1 MTELFP
7 DAQCGIGPPTDDGFF
22 YDFLVAKPFTPEDLV
37 AIEKKMAHIVKQNR
51 PIEKKLAPQ
60 GRGARAVRE
69 EGPDPE
75 VRADRGE
82 VRRPRPVLHDGRV
95 HRTSASGRTSPST
108 KDIKAFKLK
117 AEPAAAYWKG
127 KEGNPSMQRIYGYA
141 FLTKEELDQH
151 LFRIEEAK
159 RRDHRKLGRELD
171 LFSIPDE
178 TGAGLVLWHPKGG
191 FVRKQIEDYW
201 RDEHLAGGYDLVYSP
216 HIARLDLWK
225 TSGHT
230 EYYKA
235 NMYSPIE
242 IENVEY
248 QLKPMNCPFH
258 LTIYKSRLRSYR
270 DLPYRWAELG
280 TVYRFERSGVLHGLM
295 RVRGFTQDDAHI
307 FCRPDQLEDE
317 ILRVLDFVTNILR
330 TFGFDRY
337 DIYLS
342 TKPEKASGSDEQ
354 WEVATAALRKALE
367 SRGLPYVVD
376 PGEGVFYGPKIDIKI
391 KDALDRSW
399 QCSTIQVDFHNPTQ
413 FELEYIAEDG
423 KAHQPVMVHRA
434 LLGSLERF
442 FGVLVEHYAGAFPLW
457 LAPVQAVVIPVSEK
471 QQAYAPRSGRGAARA
486 GRARPGGRPQREAGL
501 QDPRGPGAE
510 GPLHAGGGG
519 QGSRGEERLRAP
531 PPGGRPRTAGR
542 GVVRGTRRPPLG
554 GARDPGRGARAERRR
569 CLIDSKTVRINDR
582 IRAKEVRVIDE
593 DGSQLGIMPPG
604 QALMLAEEKGLD
616 LVEIAATATPPVCR
630 IMNSGKFFYQ
640 QGKRE
645 AEARKHQR
653 HIKIKEVKF
662 RPKIDEHDFAVQAA
676 QRRALPRW
684 TATR

>member
-1 MTELFP
+1 MSATSSAPPLDNTGPSGESKPADSPIEIYRHSSAHLLAAAVTELFP

-22 YDFLVAKPFTPEDLV
+22 YDFLVSRPFTPEDLV
-37 AIEKKMAHIVKQNR
+37 AIEKKMAHIVRQNR
-51 PIEKKLAPQ
+51 PIEKKLVPKAEALELFAR
-60 GRGARAVRE
+60 RGQTLKCELIRDKSGDPVQCYTMGE
-69 EGPDPE
+69 FVDFCLGPH
-75 VRADRGE
+75 
-82 VRRPRPVLHDGRV
+82 L
-95 HRTSASGRTSPST
+95 PST
-108 KDIKAFKLK
+108 KEIKAFKLK
-117 AEPAAAYWKG
+117 AEPAAAYWRG

-141 FLTKEELDQH
+141 FFTKEELDQH
-151 LFRIEEAK
+151 LFRLEEAK

-171 LFSIPDE
+171 LFSIADE

-242 IENVEY
+242 IENALY

-307 FCRPDQLEDE
+307 FCRPDQLEEE

-354 WEVATAALRKALE
+354 WAVATEALRKALE

-399 QCSTIQVDFHNPTQ
+399 QCSTIQVDFHNPAR
-413 FELEYIAEDG
+413 FELEYVAEDG
-423 KAHQPVMVHRA
+423 RAHQPVMVHRA

-457 LAPVQAVVIPVSEK
+457 LAPVQAVLLPVAERHQAWARDVAAELARRGLRARVDDRSEK
-471 QQAYAPRSGRGAARA
+471 LGYKI
-486 GRARPGGRPQREAGL
+486 REAQL
-501 QDPRGPGAE
+501 QKVPYMLVVGDKEVEARCVSVRHR
-510 GPLHAGGGG
+510 HAGD
-519 QGSRGEERLRAP
+519 
-531 PPGGRPRTAGR
+531 
-542 GVVRGTRRPPLG
+542 LG
-554 GARDPGRGARAERRR
+554 PQDVASFAERVARLSAER
-569 CLIDSKTVRINDR
+569 AVREEESKDSAGGV
-582 IRAKEVRVIDE
+582 
-593 DGSQLGIMPPG
+593 S
-604 QALMLAEEKGLD
+604 
-616 LVEIAATATPPVCR
+616 
-630 IMNSGKFFYQ
+630 
-640 QGKRE
+640 
-645 AEARKHQR
+645 
-653 HIKIKEVKF
+653 
-662 RPKIDEHDFAVQAA
+662 
-676 QRRALPRW
+676 
-684 TATR
+684 